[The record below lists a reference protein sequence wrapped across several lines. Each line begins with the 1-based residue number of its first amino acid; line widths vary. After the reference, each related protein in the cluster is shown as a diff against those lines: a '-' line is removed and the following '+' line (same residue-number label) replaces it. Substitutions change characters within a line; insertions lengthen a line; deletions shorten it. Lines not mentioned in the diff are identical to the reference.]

1 MLPTAGHLIYAAEHP
16 ENSRMTVQN
25 PSFSLTLRRLEQN
38 LRQLRRDPAP
48 RHIHRFRTASKR
60 LEALLTQL
68 PDPSKRSMVKL
79 AKSLK
84 KFRRQAGRVRDLDMH
99 GKLLREIHVPGE
111 ASLVRRL
118 RRDLSRKRRQA
129 HKKLEQEL
137 FSPACARLRRRLR
150 RLRST
155 ALQPLEPRLSAD
167 AVRRE
172 FIRLLASQPRIEAG
186 NLHAFRK
193 QSKQLQFIGEM
204 DVSPASLRTTA
215 TLRRLHAAIGRWH
228 DWAELHAFAAAWPP
242 AAAAPRLRAALHGIT
257 QTQLHRA
264 LLLTEEIRREFSA
277 PVISARRPPHGV
289 TAMAARRISA

>member
-99 GKLLREIHVPGE
+99 GKLLRELHVPG
-111 ASLVRRL
+111 
-118 RRDLSRKRRQA
+118 
-129 HKKLEQEL
+129 
-137 FSPACARLRRRLR
+137 
-150 RLRST
+150 
-155 ALQPLEPRLSAD
+155 
-167 AVRRE
+167 
-172 FIRLLASQPRIEAG
+172 
-186 NLHAFRK
+186 
-193 QSKQLQFIGEM
+193 
-204 DVSPASLRTTA
+204 
-215 TLRRLHAAIGRWH
+215 
-228 DWAELHAFAAAWPP
+228 
-242 AAAAPRLRAALHGIT
+242 
-257 QTQLHRA
+257 
-264 LLLTEEIRREFSA
+264 
-277 PVISARRPPHGV
+277 
-289 TAMAARRISA
+289 